1 MPRLSPIALVLVG
14 AALVGPACAPRVP
27 PVVTAADA
35 QRVQLPLADLD
46 QGRTLT
52 IRKCGRCHDTPMP
65 NDHSAAEW
73 PELIGE
79 MAERSKLEGDERTT
93 IVRYLVAMTPR

>member
-1 MPRLSPIALVLVG
+1 MPRLSPLAFVLALVG
-14 AALVGPACAPRVP
+14 AASCARRVP
-27 PVVTAADA
+27 PAVTAADA
-35 QRVQLPLADLD
+35 QRAQLPLAELD

-65 NDHSAAEW
+65 SDHTAADW

-93 IVRYLVAMTPR
+93 IMRYLVAMTPR